1 MIKAFIFVGSLLI
14 SINTFSAEQILVS
27 ITCDKDPV
35 SRTELLVVTDEKFD
49 IVSLKKKA
57 YTLVKKKWEVEYVKE
72 FNDLSA
78 LQKDGLLV
86 AEKKARK
93 VAILKSSNFSH
104 QQGGDVNLM
113 YLYSGVTGSYRTLK
127 LDLQRR
133 GDQWALVVLA
143 KEVSEI
149 VMIAN
154 VSSLFGMIGIRDINL
169 K

>member
-1 MIKAFIFVGSLLI
+1 MIKAFIFVGSVLM

-72 FNDLSA
+72 FNDLNA

-93 VAILKSSNFSH
+93 VAILKSPNFSH
-104 QQGGDVNLM
+104 QQGGDINLQ

-133 GDQWALVVLA
+133 GDHWALVVLA

-154 VSSLFGMIGIRDINL
+154 VSSFFGMIGIRDINL